1 MILEK
6 DFLFRHYNKE
16 LAGKLPAFDC
26 GDEDLNAFFQEDA
39 FNYDAQLLGRSYC
52 FLSALEGDIAAVFT
66 LSNSA
71 IRVAELPN
79 NAKRRLVK
87 LIPWVKQGRNYP
99 AVLIGRLGVSR
110 KYRNQKIGSQII
122 DFIKAWF
129 LSDHNKTGCR
139 FVVVDAY
146 NKEDVLHF
154 YSNDNNKFS
163 FLFKE
168 ESQEKLYNSVAADEA
183 LKTRQMYFDLATLL

>member
-6 DFLFRHYNKE
+6 DFLFRRYNKE
-16 LAGKLPAFDC
+16 LAGKLPVFDC

-71 IRVAELPN
+71 IRVAELPS

-139 FVVVDAY
+139 FIVVDAY

-154 YSNDNNKFS
+154 YSNANNKFS

-168 ESQEKLYNSVAADEA
+168 ESQEKLYNSIPADEN

>member
-1 MILEK
+1 LILEK
-6 DFLFRHYNKE
+6 DFLFRRYNKE
-16 LAGKLPAFDC
+16 LAGKLPVFDC

-71 IRVAELPN
+71 IRVAELPS

-139 FVVVDAY
+139 FIVVDAY

-154 YSNDNNKFS
+154 YSNANNKFS

-168 ESQEKLYNSVAADEA
+168 ESQEKLYNSIPADEN

>member
-1 MILEK
+1 
-6 DFLFRHYNKE
+6 
-16 LAGKLPAFDC
+16 
-26 GDEDLNAFFQEDA
+26 
-39 FNYDAQLLGRSYC
+39 
-52 FLSALEGDIAAVFT
+52 
-66 LSNSA
+66 
-71 IRVAELPN
+71 
-79 NAKRRLVK
+79 VK

-110 KYRNQKIGSQII
+110 KYRNQRIGSQII

-154 YSNDNNKFS
+154 YSNDNNNFS

-168 ESQEKLYNSVAADEA
+168 ESQEKLYNSIPVDEA

>member
-6 DFLFRHYNKE
+6 DFLFRRYNKE
-16 LAGKLPAFDC
+16 LAEKLPAFDC

-52 FLSALEGDIAAVFT
+52 FLSALEGDIAAIFT

-87 LIPWVKQGRNYP
+87 LIPWVKLCISIQMPTISFPFFLRKKVKKNCIIASLRTKISKLGRCT
-99 AVLIGRLGVSR
+99 LIWRHSC
-110 KYRNQKIGSQII
+110 SQ
-122 DFIKAWF
+122 
-129 LSDHNKTGCR
+129 
-139 FVVVDAY
+139 
-146 NKEDVLHF
+146 
-154 YSNDNNKFS
+154 
-163 FLFKE
+163 
-168 ESQEKLYNSVAADEA
+168 
-183 LKTRQMYFDLATLL
+183 

>member
-6 DFLFRHYNKE
+6 DFLFRRYNKE
-16 LAGKLPAFDC
+16 LAGTLPAFDC

-129 LSDHNKTGCR
+129 LSNHNKTGCR

-154 YSNDNNKFS
+154 YSNANNKFS

-168 ESQEKLYNSVAADEA
+168 ESQEKLYNSIPADEN

>member
-6 DFLFRHYNKE
+6 DFLFRRYNKE
-16 LAGKLPAFDC
+16 LAGTLPAFDC

-110 KYRNQKIGSQII
+110 KYRNQRIGSQII

-154 YSNDNNKFS
+154 YSNANNKFS

-168 ESQEKLYNSVAADEA
+168 ESQEKLYNSIPADEN

>member
-6 DFLFRHYNKE
+6 DFLFRRYNKE
-16 LAGKLPAFDC
+16 LAGKLPVFDC

-52 FLSALEGDIAAVFT
+52 FLSALEGDIAAIFT

-110 KYRNQKIGSQII
+110 KYRNQRIGSQII

-139 FVVVDAY
+139 FIVVDAY

-154 YSNDNNKFS
+154 YSNDNNNFS

-168 ESQEKLYNSVAADEA
+168 ESQEKLYNSIPADEN

>member
-6 DFLFRHYNKE
+6 DFLFRRYNKE
-16 LAGKLPAFDC
+16 LAGKLPVFDC

-52 FLSALEGDIAAVFT
+52 FLSALEGDIAAIFT

-129 LSDHNKTGCR
+129 LSNHNKTGCR

-168 ESQEKLYNSVAADEA
+168 ESQEKLYNSIPADEN

>member
-6 DFLFRHYNKE
+6 DFLFRRYNKD

-52 FLSALEGDIAAVFT
+52 FLSALEGDIAAVFM

-129 LSDHNKTGCR
+129 LSNHNKTGCR

-154 YSNDNNKFS
+154 YSNASNKFS

-168 ESQEKLYNSVAADEA
+168 ESQEKLYNSIPADEN